1 MRVAVLK
8 EDNCQPKKCN
18 DECHDFC
25 PPVRN
30 GQECIIM
37 DEQTGKPHISESL
50 CIGCGIC
57 VNKCPHDALIIENLP
72 SELETDMIHRFS
84 MNGFRLFR
92 LPTPSKESVV
102 GILGPNGMGKST
114 AISALSGRLIPNLGD
129 WLNQEPHW
137 EDIISSVPKGELRDF
152 FIAVQKGEISVALKP
167 QNVDR
172 LPKRIQGTVHDL
184 LKHVDERGIFESMT
198 KSLGI
203 DHLLER
209 EVKQLSGGELQ
220 RMAICAT
227 MLRDVDVYFF
237 DEPSS
242 YLDIHERMRIVRIIQ
257 ELAETK
263 RVIVIEHDLAVLD
276 VLADLVHI
284 VYGKKGAFGIFTP
297 ARSTR
302 QAINTYLDGF
312 LPEENVRIRDK
323 PIKFLRH
330 QDRMAEIGTPV
341 VSWGEGLQKQLG
353 DFKLISSEGAVHR
366 SEVVGVVGANGTGKS
381 TMIKILAG
389 EHEYDEGW
397 VTAEATISYKPQHI
411 DVDINGSVQLWL
423 DSELGPRWRSGEF
436 NVNVIKALGID
447 QLLPKRVK
455 KLSGGERQ
463 AVSIALCLGREAD
476 LYLFDEPSAHL
487 DASARMEAA
496 KAIRRTMEANE
507 KSAFVIDHDVYF
519 IDIVSDSLLVFDR
532 TNPRETHIHNTLKHL
547 LTADRVSPFVG
558 DVEKALATINQHLLR
573 TYGTL
578 EAALMT
584 WMNHGGPNSA
594 IFGKI
599 GSLDEEQLR
608 QHSTAYSP
616 YLRSQPIHPV
626 SICFMLN
633 PTMIREICSPWNEQ
647 EIPMASYG
655 GHAKG
660 PFNLR
665 EGMNRFLSGV
675 DVTFRRDHDS
685 RRPRINKNKSR
696 KDREQRS
703 SGDYYSY
710 DA

>member
-1 MRVAVLK
+1 
-8 EDNCQPKKCN
+8 
-18 DECHDFC
+18 
-25 PPVRN
+25 
-30 GQECIIM
+30 M
-37 DEQTGKPHISESL
+37 DENTGKPHISESL

-57 VNKCPHDALIIENLP
+57 INKCPHDALIIENLP
-72 SELETDMIHRFS
+72 SELETDMIHRYS

-114 AISALSGRLIPNLGD
+114 AISALSGRMIPNLGD
-129 WLNQEPHW
+129 WLNQDAQWDEV
-137 EDIISSVPKGELRDF
+137 IASLPKGELRDF
-152 FIAVQKGEISVALKP
+152 FIAVQEGKIRVAVKP

-172 LPKRIQGTVHDL
+172 LPKRITGTVADL
-184 LKHVDERGIFESMT
+184 LSKVDERNLLEET
-198 KSLGI
+198 TRSLGI
-203 DHLLER
+203 DHLMDR
-209 EVKQLSGGELQ
+209 TVQQLSGGELQ
-220 RMAICAT
+220 RMAIAAT
-227 MLRDVDVYFF
+227 ILRDVDVYFF

-257 ELAETK
+257 SLAETK

-302 QAINTYLDGF
+302 QAINSYLEGF

-330 QDRMAEIGTPV
+330 RDRSGEIGTPV
-341 VSWGEGLQKQLG
+341 VSWGGLEKQLG
-353 DFKLISSEGAVHR
+353 EFKLTSGEGAVHR
-366 SEVVGVVGANGTGKS
+366 SEVVGVVGSNGTGKS

-389 EHEYDEGW
+389 EHEYDAGW
-397 VTAEATISYKPQHI
+397 VTAEAKISYKPQHI
-411 DVDINGSVQLWL
+411 DVDIDGSVQLWL

-476 LYLFDEPSAHL
+476 LYLLDEPSAHL
-487 DASARMEAA
+487 DANARMEAA

-519 IDIVSDSLLVFDR
+519 IDIVSDSLLVF
-532 TNPRETHIHNTLKHL
+532 E
-547 LTADRVSPFVG
+547 G
-558 DVEKALATINQHLLR
+558 QGGVEGRAT
-573 TYGTL
+573 
-578 EAALMT
+578 
-584 WMNHGGPNSA
+584 GPY
-594 IFGKI
+594 
-599 GSLDEEQLR
+599 R
-608 QHSTAYSP
+608 
-616 YLRSQPIHPV
+616 
-626 SICFMLN
+626 
-633 PTMIREICSPWNEQ
+633 
-647 EIPMASYG
+647 
-655 GHAKG
+655 
-660 PFNLR
+660 LR
-665 EGMNRFLSGV
+665 EGMNRFLAGV

-685 RRPRINKNKSR
+685 RRPRINKNESR
-696 KDREQRS
+696 KDREQRT

>member
-18 DECHDFC
+18 DECQVFC

-30 GQECIIM
+30 GQECIVM

-57 VNKCPHDALIIENLP
+57 INKCPHDALIIENLP
-72 SELETDMIHRFS
+72 SELETDMIHRYS

-114 AISALSGRLIPNLGD
+114 AISALSGRIVPNLGD
-129 WLNQEPHW
+129 WLNQEADW
-137 EDIISSVPKGELRDF
+137 DDVVDSLPKGELRDF
-152 FIAVQKGEISVALKP
+152 FIAVQKGAVRVAVKP
-167 QNVDR
+167 QNVDK
-172 LPKRIQGTVHDL
+172 LPKRISGTVADL
-184 LKHVDERGIFESMT
+184 LGKVDERGLLEET
-198 KSLGI
+198 TRSLGI
-203 DHLLER
+203 DHLMQR
-209 EVKQLSGGELQ
+209 TVQQLSGGELQ
-220 RMAICAT
+220 RMAIAAT
-227 MLRDVDVYFF
+227 ILRDVDVYFF

-257 ELAETK
+257 DLAQTK

-276 VLADLVHI
+276 VLADLIHI

-302 QAINTYLDGF
+302 QAINSYLDGF

-330 QDRMAEIGTPV
+330 RDRSVEIGTPV
-341 VSWGEGLQKQLG
+341 VSWGGLEKTLG
-353 DFKLISSEGAVHR
+353 EFHLTSGEGAVHR
-366 SEVVGVVGANGTGKS
+366 SEVVGVVGSNGTGKS

-389 EHEYDEGW
+389 EHEYDAGW
-397 VTAEATISYKPQHI
+397 VTADATISYKPQHI
-411 DVDINGSVQLWL
+411 DVDIDGSVQLWL

-463 AVSIALCLGREAD
+463 AVSIAVCLGRDAD
-476 LYLFDEPSAHL
+476 LYLLDEPSAHL
-487 DASARMEAA
+487 DANARMEAA

-519 IDIVSDSLLVFDR
+519 IDIVSDSLLVFEGQGGMEGR
-532 TNPRETHIHNTLKHL
+532 
-547 LTADRVSPFVG
+547 
-558 DVEKALATINQHLLR
+558 AT
-573 TYGTL
+573 
-578 EAALMT
+578 
-584 WMNHGGPNSA
+584 GPY
-594 IFGKI
+594 
-599 GSLDEEQLR
+599 R
-608 QHSTAYSP
+608 
-616 YLRSQPIHPV
+616 
-626 SICFMLN
+626 
-633 PTMIREICSPWNEQ
+633 
-647 EIPMASYG
+647 
-655 GHAKG
+655 
-660 PFNLR
+660 LR
-665 EGMNRFLSGV
+665 EGMNRFLAGV

-685 RRPRINKNKSR
+685 RRPRINKNESR
-696 KDREQRS
+696 KDREQRN

>member
-1 MRVAVLK
+1 
-8 EDNCQPKKCN
+8 
-18 DECHDFC
+18 
-25 PPVRN
+25 
-30 GQECIIM
+30 M
-37 DEQTGKPHISESL
+37 DENTGKPHISESL

-57 VNKCPHDALIIENLP
+57 INKCPHDALIIENLP
-72 SELETDMIHRFS
+72 SELETDMIHRYS

-114 AISALSGRLIPNLGD
+114 AISALSGRMIPNLGD
-129 WLNQEPHW
+129 WLNQDAQWDEV
-137 EDIISSVPKGELRDF
+137 IASLPKGELRDF
-152 FIAVQKGEISVALKP
+152 FIAVQEGKIRVAVKP

-172 LPKRIQGTVHDL
+172 LPKRITGTVADL
-184 LKHVDERGIFESMT
+184 LSKVDERNLLEET
-198 KSLGI
+198 TRSLGI
-203 DHLLER
+203 DHLMDR
-209 EVKQLSGGELQ
+209 TVQQLSGGELQ
-220 RMAICAT
+220 RMAIAAT
-227 MLRDVDVYFF
+227 ILRDVDVYFF

-257 ELAETK
+257 SLAETK

-302 QAINTYLDGF
+302 QAINSYLDGF

-330 QDRMAEIGTPV
+330 RDRSGEIGTPV
-341 VSWGEGLQKQLG
+341 VSWGGLEKQLG
-353 DFKLISSEGAVHR
+353 EFKLTSGEGAVHR
-366 SEVVGVVGANGTGKS
+366 SEVVGVVGSNGTGKS

-389 EHEYDEGW
+389 EHEYDAGW
-397 VTAEATISYKPQHI
+397 VTAEAKISYKPQHI
-411 DVDINGSVQLWL
+411 DVDIDGSVQLWL

-476 LYLFDEPSAHL
+476 LYLLDEPSAHL
-487 DASARMEAA
+487 DANARMEAA

-519 IDIVSDSLLVFDR
+519 IDIVSDSLLVF
-532 TNPRETHIHNTLKHL
+532 E
-547 LTADRVSPFVG
+547 G
-558 DVEKALATINQHLLR
+558 QGGVEGRAT
-573 TYGTL
+573 
-578 EAALMT
+578 
-584 WMNHGGPNSA
+584 GPY
-594 IFGKI
+594 
-599 GSLDEEQLR
+599 R
-608 QHSTAYSP
+608 
-616 YLRSQPIHPV
+616 
-626 SICFMLN
+626 
-633 PTMIREICSPWNEQ
+633 
-647 EIPMASYG
+647 
-655 GHAKG
+655 
-660 PFNLR
+660 LR
-665 EGMNRFLSGV
+665 EGMNRFLAGV

-685 RRPRINKNKSR
+685 RRPRINKNESR
-696 KDREQRS
+696 KDREQRT

>member
-18 DECHDFC
+18 DECQVFC

-37 DEQTGKPHISESL
+37 DENTGKPHISESL

-57 VNKCPHDALIIENLP
+57 INKCPHDALIIENLP
-72 SELETDMIHRFS
+72 SELETDMIHRYS

-114 AISALSGRLIPNLGD
+114 AISALSGRMIPNLGD
-129 WLNQEPHW
+129 WLNQDAQWDEV
-137 EDIISSVPKGELRDF
+137 IASLPKGELRDF
-152 FIAVQKGEISVALKP
+152 FIAVQDGKIRVAVKP

-172 LPKRIQGTVHDL
+172 LPKRITGTVADL
-184 LKHVDERGIFESMT
+184 LSKVDERNLLEET
-198 KSLGI
+198 TRSLGI
-203 DHLLER
+203 DHLMDR
-209 EVKQLSGGELQ
+209 TVQQLSGGELQ
-220 RMAICAT
+220 RMAIAAT
-227 MLRDVDVYFF
+227 ILRDVDVYFF

-257 ELAETK
+257 SLAETK

-302 QAINTYLDGF
+302 QAINSYLDGF

-330 QDRMAEIGTPV
+330 RDRSGEIGTPV
-341 VSWGEGLQKQLG
+341 VSWGGLEKQLG
-353 DFKLISSEGAVHR
+353 EFKLTSGEGAVHR
-366 SEVVGVVGANGTGKS
+366 SEVVGVVGSNGTGKS

-389 EHEYDEGW
+389 EHEYDAGW
-397 VTAEATISYKPQHI
+397 VTAEAKISYKPQHI
-411 DVDINGSVQLWL
+411 DVDIDGSVQLWL

-476 LYLFDEPSAHL
+476 LYLLDEPSAHL
-487 DASARMEAA
+487 DANARMEAA

-519 IDIVSDSLLVFDR
+519 IDIVSDSLLVF
-532 TNPRETHIHNTLKHL
+532 E
-547 LTADRVSPFVG
+547 G
-558 DVEKALATINQHLLR
+558 QGGVEGRAT
-573 TYGTL
+573 
-578 EAALMT
+578 
-584 WMNHGGPNSA
+584 GPY
-594 IFGKI
+594 
-599 GSLDEEQLR
+599 R
-608 QHSTAYSP
+608 
-616 YLRSQPIHPV
+616 
-626 SICFMLN
+626 
-633 PTMIREICSPWNEQ
+633 
-647 EIPMASYG
+647 
-655 GHAKG
+655 
-660 PFNLR
+660 LR
-665 EGMNRFLSGV
+665 EGMNRFLAGV

-685 RRPRINKNKSR
+685 RRPRINKNESR
-696 KDREQRS
+696 KDREQRT

>member
-1 MRVAVLK
+1 
-8 EDNCQPKKCN
+8 
-18 DECHDFC
+18 
-25 PPVRN
+25 
-30 GQECIIM
+30 M

-57 VNKCPHDALIIENLP
+57 INKCPHDALIIENLP
-72 SELETDMIHRFS
+72 SELETDMIHRYS

-114 AISALSGRLIPNLGD
+114 AISALSGRIVPNLGD
-129 WLNQEPHW
+129 WLNQEADW
-137 EDIISSVPKGELRDF
+137 DDVVDSLPKGELRDF
-152 FIAVQKGEISVALKP
+152 FIAVQKGAVRVAVKP
-167 QNVDR
+167 QNVDK
-172 LPKRIQGTVHDL
+172 LPKRISGTVADL
-184 LKHVDERGIFESMT
+184 LGKVDERGLLEET
-198 KSLGI
+198 TRSLGI
-203 DHLLER
+203 DHLMQR
-209 EVKQLSGGELQ
+209 TVQQLSGGELQ
-220 RMAICAT
+220 RMAIAAT
-227 MLRDVDVYFF
+227 ILRDVDVYFF

-257 ELAETK
+257 DLAQTK

-276 VLADLVHI
+276 VLADLIHI

-302 QAINTYLDGF
+302 QAINSYLDGF

-330 QDRMAEIGTPV
+330 RDRSVEIGTPV
-341 VSWGEGLQKQLG
+341 VSWGGLEKTLG
-353 DFKLISSEGAVHR
+353 EFHLTSGEGAVHR
-366 SEVVGVVGANGTGKS
+366 SEVVGVVGSNGTGKS

-389 EHEYDEGW
+389 EHEYDAGW
-397 VTAEATISYKPQHI
+397 VTADATISYKPQHI
-411 DVDINGSVQLWL
+411 DVDIDGSVQLWL

-463 AVSIALCLGREAD
+463 AVSIAVCLGRDAD
-476 LYLFDEPSAHL
+476 LYLLDEPSAHL
-487 DASARMEAA
+487 DANARMEAA

-519 IDIVSDSLLVFDR
+519 IDIVSDSLLVF
-532 TNPRETHIHNTLKHL
+532 E
-547 LTADRVSPFVG
+547 G
-558 DVEKALATINQHLLR
+558 QGGVEGRAT
-573 TYGTL
+573 
-578 EAALMT
+578 
-584 WMNHGGPNSA
+584 GPY
-594 IFGKI
+594 
-599 GSLDEEQLR
+599 R
-608 QHSTAYSP
+608 
-616 YLRSQPIHPV
+616 
-626 SICFMLN
+626 
-633 PTMIREICSPWNEQ
+633 
-647 EIPMASYG
+647 
-655 GHAKG
+655 
-660 PFNLR
+660 LR
-665 EGMNRFLSGV
+665 EGMNRFLAGV

-685 RRPRINKNKSR
+685 RRPRINKNESR
-696 KDREQRS
+696 KDREQRN

>member
-37 DEQTGKPHISESL
+37 DEKTGKPHISESL

-57 VNKCPHDALIIENLP
+57 INKCPHDALIIENLP
-72 SELETDMIHRFS
+72 SELETDMIHRYS

-114 AISALSGRLIPNLGD
+114 AINALSGRTIPNLGD
-129 WLNQEPHW
+129 WLDEQPQWDEVIESLPR
-137 EDIISSVPKGELRDF
+137 GELRDF
-152 FIAVQKGEISVALKP
+152 FIAVQAGKVRVAVKP
-167 QNVDR
+167 QNVDK
-172 LPKRIQGTVHDL
+172 LPKRVKGTVRDL
-184 LKHVDERGIFESMT
+184 LSKVDERNMMSQAAID
-198 KSLGI
+198 LGI
-203 DHLLER
+203 DHLLDR
-209 EVKQLSGGELQ
+209 TVQQLSGGELQ

-227 MLRDVDVYFF
+227 ILRDVEVYFF

-257 ELAETK
+257 TLAETK

-276 VLADLVHI
+276 VLADLIHI

-302 QAINTYLDGF
+302 QAINSYLDGF
-312 LPEENVRIRDK
+312 LPEENVRIREK
-323 PIKFLRH
+323 AIKFLRH
-330 QDRMAEIGTPV
+330 RDRSAEIGTPV
-341 VSWGEGLQKQLG
+341 VQWGELKKNLG
-353 DFKLISSEGAVHR
+353 EFTLTSGEGAVHR
-366 SEVVGVVGANGTGKS
+366 SEVVGVVGSNGTGKS

-397 VTAEATISYKPQHI
+397 VTADATISYKPQHI
-411 DVDINGSVQLWL
+411 DVDIDGSVQLWL

-436 NVNVIKALGID
+436 NVNVIRALGVD

-463 AVSIALCLGREAD
+463 AVSIAICLGRDAD
-476 LYLFDEPSAHL
+476 LYLLDEPSAHL
-487 DASARMEAA
+487 DANARMEAA

-507 KSAFVIDHDVYF
+507 RSAFVIDHDVYF
-519 IDIVSDSLLVFDR
+519 IDIVSDSLLVF
-532 TNPRETHIHNTLKHL
+532 EGEGGVH
-547 LTADRVSPFVG
+547 G
-558 DVEKALATINQHLLR
+558 KAA
-573 TYGTL
+573 
-578 EAALMT
+578 
-584 WMNHGGPNSA
+584 
-594 IFGKI
+594 
-599 GSLDEEQLR
+599 
-608 QHSTAYSP
+608 
-616 YLRSQPIHPV
+616 
-626 SICFMLN
+626 
-633 PTMIREICSPWNEQ
+633 
-647 EIPMASYG
+647 
-655 GHAKG
+655 G

-665 EGMNRFLSGV
+665 EGMNRFLEGV
-675 DVTFRRDHDS
+675 NVTFRRDHDS
-685 RRPRINKNKSR
+685 RRPRINKNSSR
-696 KDREQRS
+696 KDREQRQA
-703 SGDYYSY
+703 GDFYSY

>member
-18 DECHDFC
+18 DECQVFC

-30 GQECIIM
+30 GQECIVM

-57 VNKCPHDALIIENLP
+57 INKCPHDALIIENLP
-72 SELETDMIHRFS
+72 SELETDMIHRYS

-114 AISALSGRLIPNLGD
+114 AISALSGRMTPNLGD
-129 WLNQEPHW
+129 WLDQEPDW
-137 EDIISSVPKGELRDF
+137 ESVIASLPKGELRDF
-152 FIAVQKGEISVALKP
+152 FIAIQKGSIRVALKP
-167 QNVDR
+167 QNVDK
-172 LPKRIQGTVHDL
+172 LPKRIKGTVHEL
-184 LKHVDERGIFESMT
+184 LSKVDERGLLEQT
-198 KSLGI
+198 TRSLGI
-203 DHLLER
+203 DHLLQR
-209 EVKQLSGGELQ
+209 TVQQLSGGELQ

-227 MLRDVDVYFF
+227 ILRDVDVYFF

-257 ELAETK
+257 DLAETK

-276 VLADLVHI
+276 VLADLIHI

-302 QAINTYLDGF
+302 QAINSYLDGF

-330 QDRMAEIGTPV
+330 RDRTGEIGTPV
-341 VSWGEGLQKQLG
+341 VSWGGLEKSLG
-353 DFKLISSEGAVHR
+353 EFKLTSGEGAVHR
-366 SEVVGVVGANGTGKS
+366 SEVVGVVGSNETGRS

-397 VTAEATISYKPQHI
+397 VTADATISYKPQHI
-411 DVDINGSVQLWL
+411 DVDIDGSVQLWL

-463 AVSIALCLGREAD
+463 AVSIAVCLGRDAD
-476 LYLFDEPSAHL
+476 LYLLDEPSAHL
-487 DASARMEAA
+487 DANARMEAA

-519 IDIVSDSLLVFDR
+519 IDIVSDSLLVF
-532 TNPRETHIHNTLKHL
+532 E
-547 LTADRVSPFVG
+547 G
-558 DVEKALATINQHLLR
+558 EGGVEGRAT
-573 TYGTL
+573 
-578 EAALMT
+578 
-584 WMNHGGPNSA
+584 GP
-594 IFGKI
+594 
-599 GSLDEEQLR
+599 
-608 QHSTAYSP
+608 Y
-616 YLRSQPIHPV
+616 
-626 SICFMLN
+626 
-633 PTMIREICSPWNEQ
+633 
-647 EIPMASYG
+647 
-655 GHAKG
+655 
-660 PFNLR
+660 NLR
-665 EGMNRFLSGV
+665 EGMNRFLAGV

-685 RRPRINKNKSR
+685 RRPRINKNESR
-696 KDREQRS
+696 KDREQRT

>member
-1 MRVAVLK
+1 MGDGMRVAVLK

-18 DECHDFC
+18 DECQVFC

-37 DEQTGKPHISESL
+37 DENTGKPHISESL

-57 VNKCPHDALIIENLP
+57 INKCPHDALIIENLP
-72 SELETDMIHRFS
+72 SELETDMIHRYS

-114 AISALSGRLIPNLGD
+114 AISALSGRMIPNLGD
-129 WLNQEPHW
+129 WLNQEAQW
-137 EDIISSVPKGELRDF
+137 DEVIDSLPKGELRDF
-152 FIAVQKGEISVALKP
+152 FIAVQDGKIRVAVKP

-172 LPKRIQGTVHDL
+172 LPKRITGTVADL
-184 LKHVDERGIFESMT
+184 LSKVDERGLLDET
-198 KSLGI
+198 TRSLGI
-203 DHLLER
+203 DHLMDR
-209 EVKQLSGGELQ
+209 TVQQLSGGELQ
-220 RMAICAT
+220 RMAIAAT
-227 MLRDVDVYFF
+227 ILRDVDVYFF

-257 ELAETK
+257 ALAETK

-276 VLADLVHI
+276 VLADLIHI

-302 QAINTYLDGF
+302 QAINSYLDGF

-330 QDRMAEIGTPV
+330 RDRSGEIGTPV
-341 VSWGEGLQKQLG
+341 VSWGGLEKRLG
-353 DFKLISSEGAVHR
+353 EFKLTSGEGAVHR
-366 SEVVGVVGANGTGKS
+366 SEVVGVVGSNGTGKS

-389 EHEYDEGW
+389 EHEYDAGW

-411 DVDINGSVQLWL
+411 DVDIDGSVQLWL

-476 LYLFDEPSAHL
+476 LSLLDEPSAHL
-487 DASARMEAA
+487 DANARMEAA

-519 IDIVSDSLLVFDR
+519 IDIVSDSLLVF
-532 TNPRETHIHNTLKHL
+532 E
-547 LTADRVSPFVG
+547 G
-558 DVEKALATINQHLLR
+558 QGGVEGRAT
-573 TYGTL
+573 
-578 EAALMT
+578 
-584 WMNHGGPNSA
+584 GPY
-594 IFGKI
+594 K
-599 GSLDEEQLR
+599 
-608 QHSTAYSP
+608 
-616 YLRSQPIHPV
+616 
-626 SICFMLN
+626 
-633 PTMIREICSPWNEQ
+633 
-647 EIPMASYG
+647 
-655 GHAKG
+655 
-660 PFNLR
+660 LR

-685 RRPRINKNKSR
+685 RRPRINKNESR
-696 KDREQRS
+696 KDREQRN

>member
-18 DECHDFC
+18 DECQVFC

-37 DEQTGKPHISESL
+37 DENTGKPHISESL

-57 VNKCPHDALIIENLP
+57 INKCPHDALIIENLP
-72 SELETDMIHRFS
+72 SELETDMIHRYS

-114 AISALSGRLIPNLGD
+114 AISALSGRMIPNLGD
-129 WLNQEPHW
+129 WLNQDAQWDEV
-137 EDIISSVPKGELRDF
+137 IASLPKGELRDF
-152 FIAVQKGEISVALKP
+152 FIAVQEGKIRVAVKP

-172 LPKRIQGTVHDL
+172 LPKRITGTVADL
-184 LKHVDERGIFESMT
+184 LSKVDERNLLEET
-198 KSLGI
+198 TRSLGI
-203 DHLLER
+203 DHLMDR
-209 EVKQLSGGELQ
+209 TVQQLSGGELQ
-220 RMAICAT
+220 RMAIAAT
-227 MLRDVDVYFF
+227 ILRDVDVYFF

-257 ELAETK
+257 SLAETK

-302 QAINTYLDGF
+302 QAINSYLDGF

-330 QDRMAEIGTPV
+330 RDRSGEIGTPV
-341 VSWGEGLQKQLG
+341 VSWGGLEKQLG
-353 DFKLISSEGAVHR
+353 EFKLTSGEGAVHR
-366 SEVVGVVGANGTGKS
+366 SEVVGVVGSNGTGKS

-389 EHEYDEGW
+389 EHEYDAGW
-397 VTAEATISYKPQHI
+397 VTAEAKISYKPQHI
-411 DVDINGSVQLWL
+411 DVDIDGSVQLWL

-476 LYLFDEPSAHL
+476 LYLLDEPSAHL
-487 DASARMEAA
+487 DANARMEAA

-519 IDIVSDSLLVFDR
+519 IDIVSDSLLVF
-532 TNPRETHIHNTLKHL
+532 E
-547 LTADRVSPFVG
+547 G
-558 DVEKALATINQHLLR
+558 QGGVEGRAT
-573 TYGTL
+573 
-578 EAALMT
+578 
-584 WMNHGGPNSA
+584 GPY
-594 IFGKI
+594 
-599 GSLDEEQLR
+599 R
-608 QHSTAYSP
+608 
-616 YLRSQPIHPV
+616 
-626 SICFMLN
+626 
-633 PTMIREICSPWNEQ
+633 
-647 EIPMASYG
+647 
-655 GHAKG
+655 
-660 PFNLR
+660 LR
-665 EGMNRFLSGV
+665 EGMNRFLAGV

-685 RRPRINKNKSR
+685 RRPRINKNESR
-696 KDREQRS
+696 KDREQRT